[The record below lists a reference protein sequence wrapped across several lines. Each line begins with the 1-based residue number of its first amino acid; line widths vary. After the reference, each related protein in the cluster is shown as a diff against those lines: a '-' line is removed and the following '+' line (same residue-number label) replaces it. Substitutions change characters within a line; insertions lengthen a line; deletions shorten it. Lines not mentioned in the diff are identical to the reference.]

1 MSRLARSPVVLT
13 DFTDHLVWPRLLR
26 AAGLALAPHRIGL
39 CAIALV
45 LVMLLDQGWRVTIG
59 HPPPAPP
66 TPPAGAAAA
75 GAVAQGPIGVFAGN
89 VLNLAYALVMSV
101 RDLNPT
107 TFSQALGD
115 LFLGL
120 PLATMRENQQVT
132 PAAVVSAFVLLPL
145 ALLVVAVFGGAVSR
159 SVACQFALGKAPG
172 WPQALG
178 YALARWRSLLGAVLG
193 PLVVIWVV
201 MAITAGV
208 GRLLFAWPFINTVGA
223 ILLPLGILVCL
234 LLAVLCAA
242 YAFGHLLLGPAVAC
256 DDADAFDAVQRAY
269 AYTLA
274 KPLRLVLYTAIMLGQ
289 GLLAALLVRGLVV
302 LTMGLV
308 AALTH
313 APLDAT
319 PSQLQSADADA
330 WFRRAASISEFWA
343 GVVGVL
349 ATAYVVSFYFTA
361 STLVY
366 LGMRHVCDK
375 QDMAE
380 VWLPRDGGGAA
391 V

>member
-1 MSRLARSPVVLT
+1 MARLARSPVILS

-39 CAIALV
+39 CAMALV
-45 LVMLLDQGWRVTIG
+45 LVMLLDQGWRITIG

-66 TPPAGAAAA
+66 TPPAA
-75 GAVAQGPIGVFAGN
+75 GAGGSIAQGPISVFAGN
-89 VLNLAYALVMSV
+89 VLNLGYALVMAV

-120 PLATMRENQQVT
+120 PVATLHENQQIT

-145 ALLVVAVFGGAVSR
+145 ALFVVVVFGGAVSR
-159 SVACQFALGKAPG
+159 SVACQFAHGKAPG
-172 WPQALG
+172 WPQSLG
-178 YALARWRSLLGAVLG
+178 YALGRWRSLLGAVLG
-193 PLVVIWVV
+193 PLVAIWAL
-201 MAITAGV
+201 MGITAGV
-208 GRLLFAWPFINTVGA
+208 GRLLFSWPFINTVGA
-223 ILLPLGILVCL
+223 LVLPLGMLVCL
-234 LLAVLCAA
+234 FLAVLCAA

-274 KPLRLVLYTAIMLGQ
+274 KPLRLLIYTAIMLAQ

-319 PSQLQSADADA
+319 PSQLQSADADD
-330 WFRRAASISEFWA
+330 WFRRAAAISQFWA

-366 LGMRHVCDK
+366 LAMRNVCDK

-380 VWLPRDGGGAA
+380 VWLPRDGDGAG